1 MSIKLKLIDGGK
13 SPGGAQ
19 VGVGVITVEQLS
31 KIFTV
36 DVFAQSRG
44 RAGKGGYQRKPKPY
58 RISSIAQ
65 KISEKDYYIPV
76 SLIFNNRTPDIKAPK
91 FVDGVANAVI
101 SNKLYCLDGQNRS
114 LSFLE
119 VYNNPEKYGVD
130 KEEFGSRKMNV
141 VIFWGAELEE
151 EVEQF
156 FDINHFAQAVPP
168 GNRIELEAFL
178 GRGDEI
184 TNTLVDLVWELQ
196 DSKYWEGVITYP
208 NSEDG
213 IIPNSGWV
221 NSLRPV
227 LKDRTMARIQDL
239 DKIKKLLEAV
249 WGGLEMVFP
258 EIFVEKEKYALQRA
272 IGVNTIHYQ
281 IPGIINDIKDRNA
294 ENFDREENINIYDKS
309 TWYEYLKGLKT
320 FKDTN
325 RVFSDNDTNTDSA
338 VGETVEG
345 HEVWLRG
352 AKGAVGKYSSGAGRR
367 LLNEA
372 ITRHLGLPYND

>member
-1 MSIKLKLIDGGK
+1 MSIKIKLLDGGK

-31 KIFTV
+31 KIFNV

-44 RAGKGGYQRKPKPY
+44 RAGEGGYQRKPKPY
-58 RISSIAQ
+58 RISSIAK

-76 SLIFNNRTPDIKAPK
+76 SLIFNNRTPDVKAPK
-91 FVDGVANAVI
+91 FIDGVASVAI
-101 SNKLYCLDGQNRS
+101 SNKLYCMDGQNRS

-119 VYNNPEKYGVD
+119 VYDNPEKYGVD

-178 GRGDEI
+178 GRGDDI
-184 TNTLVDLVWELQ
+184 TNMLVDLVWELQ
-196 DSKYWEGVITYP
+196 NSKYWEGVITYP

-221 NSLRPV
+221 T
-227 LKDRTMARIQDL
+227 LKTSFKRKNYGTYSRFR
-239 DKIKKLLEAV
+239 KIKKLLEAV

-258 EIFVEKEKYALQRA
+258 EIFAEKYALQELRRRQFT
-272 IGVNTIHYQ
+272 IKSGTINT
-281 IPGIINDIKDRNA
+281 
-294 ENFDREENINIYDKS
+294 
-309 TWYEYLKGLKT
+309 
-320 FKDTN
+320 
-325 RVFSDNDTNTDSA
+325 
-338 VGETVEG
+338 
-345 HEVWLRG
+345 
-352 AKGAVGKYSSGAGRR
+352 
-367 LLNEA
+367 
-372 ITRHLGLPYND
+372 